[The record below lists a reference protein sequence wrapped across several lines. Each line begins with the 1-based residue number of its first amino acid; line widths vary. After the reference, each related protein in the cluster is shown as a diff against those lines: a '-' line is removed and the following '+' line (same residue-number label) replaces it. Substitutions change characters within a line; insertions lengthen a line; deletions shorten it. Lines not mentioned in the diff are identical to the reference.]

1 VRSMTGYG
9 EKSLETQGL
18 RAKASIKSLNHRFFD
33 WNYRGAP
40 LGEVEDRWRAEA
52 QKKLKRGRLEVAL
65 DLVLL
70 DPSSWEV
77 VVDEG
82 LLEKILAAV
91 EKASARV
98 GVAVNISVD
107 NLLRIPQLIE
117 LKRKDLS
124 GESVS
129 LLDKCFEGA
138 LGEVLR
144 ERSREGRETAQQLR
158 RHLRRI
164 RQSLRRVEKLAKTQP
179 FLIRERLKQRQ
190 KEMNSGLAVAAE
202 KLEEEAAYL
211 SQRADITEEVMR
223 LRSHLDSFEK
233 LTREE
238 TDEPVGKMFD
248 FISQEIYR
256 EANTINSKSQDIEIT
271 NESLAIKG
279 EVESIRQHVQNIE

>member
-1 VRSMTGYG
+1 MRSMTGYG
-9 EKSLETQGL
+9 EKSLESQGL

-52 QKKLKRGRLEVAL
+52 QRKLKRGRLEVAL
-65 DLVLL
+65 DMVLL

-82 LLEKILAAV
+82 LLEKILAAL

-98 GVAVNISVD
+98 GVPVNISVD

-124 GESVS
+124 GDSVS

-138 LGEVLR
+138 LGEVLK
-144 ERSREGRETAQQLR
+144 ERSREGRETALQLR

-164 RQSLRRVEKLAKTQP
+164 RQSLRRVEKLAKAQP
-179 FLIRERLKQRQ
+179 LLIRERLKQRQ
-190 KEMNSGLAVAAE
+190 KEMNSGLAVPAE
-202 KLEEEAAYL
+202 KLEEETAYL
-211 SQRADITEEVMR
+211 SQRADITEELMR

-238 TDEPVGKMFD
+238 TDEPLGKMLD

>member
-1 VRSMTGYG
+1 LRSMTGYG
-9 EKSLETQGL
+9 EKSLESQGL

-65 DLVLL
+65 DMVLL

-77 VVDEG
+77 VVDEA

-98 GVAVNISVD
+98 GVPVNISVD

-124 GESVS
+124 GDSVS

-138 LGEVLR
+138 LGEVLKG
-144 ERSREGRETAQQLR
+144 RSREGRETALQLR

-164 RQSLRRVEKLAKTQP
+164 RQSLRRVEKLAKAQP
-179 FLIRERLKQRQ
+179 HLIRERLKQRQ
-190 KEMNSGLAVAAE
+190 KEMNSGLVVPAE
-202 KLEEEAAYL
+202 KLEEETAYL
-211 SQRADITEEVMR
+211 SQRADITEELMR
-223 LRSHLDSFEK
+223 LRSHLNSFEK

-238 TDEPVGKMFD
+238 TDEPVGKMLD